1 LISIFIPVQLLQ
13 PREEKSFARATI
25 ISAKK
30 KSGRLDGLTIVRF
43 GHAYESGGGLEQYLA
58 DLNLALGRRNRL
70 TTIQIQL
77 TTDQNRL
84 NETEETIGE
93 SRLVKIPLFV
103 NEKSKHAAINSTPH
117 DRSGQFKNVL
127 RNHFLFAPI
136 IYNSLTK
143 HYLKTWKIPRR
154 AGEPD
159 GAGATFQELLRR
171 FDVDLAVLHS
181 SGGADASEILSVA
194 ASAKIPALLV
204 HHFANDRLKSFAI
217 GQQTTQ
223 AAGVGGVCGVN
234 VPDYLRGKFS
244 NLSDGIDTDFFRR
257 ENAKPV
263 ARNSEDPI
271 LFLPARLTP
280 TKGQLDLVRAAGE
293 LSRQGLRFQ
302 IAFAGRVDSEDFLAE
317 LKKEI
322 AAAGLEKRVTFVGQL
337 DAAGLRDWYAA
348 SAILAFPTRHHEGLP
363 RILLEAQAMEL
374 PVVVHDIGGTS
385 EGIENKK
392 TGFLIPVGDR
402 KNLVERLGELL
413 RDPARRKQFGA
424 AGRKRVEAKF
434 SLDALAE
441 RHENFYCGA
450 SNSSV

>member
-1 LISIFIPVQLLQ
+1 MIQ
-13 PREEKSFARATI
+13 PREEKSFARETI

-30 KSGRLDGLTIVRF
+30 KTGRLDDLTIVRF
-43 GHAYESGGGLEQYLA
+43 AHAYESGGGLEQYLA

-77 TTDQNRL
+77 TTNQKKL
-84 NETEETIGE
+84 SETEETIGE

-103 NEKSKHAAINSTPH
+103 NEASKHAAINSAPH
-117 DRSGQFKNVL
+117 DRNEQFKEAL
-127 RNHFLFAPI
+127 RNRFLFAPA

-143 HYLKTWKIPRR
+143 RYLKHWKVPRR

-159 GAGATFQELLRR
+159 GAGEKFQELLRR
-171 FDVDLAVLHS
+171 FHVDFAVLHS
-181 SGGADASEILSVA
+181 CGGADASEILSA
-194 ASAKIPALLV
+194 TESAKIPALLV

-217 GQQTTQ
+217 ARQTTQ
-223 AAGVGGVCGVN
+223 VTGVGGVCGVD

-244 NLSDGIDTDFFRR
+244 NLSDGIDTDFFYR
-257 ENAKPV
+257 ENARPV
-263 ARNSEDPI
+263 AFNFEDPV
-271 LFLPARLTP
+271 LFLPARITP

-302 IAFAGRVDSEDFLAE
+302 IAFAGRVDSEEFLAV

-322 AAAGLEKRVTFVGQL
+322 TVAGLEKRVTFVGQL

-385 EGIENKK
+385 EGIENGK
-392 TGFLIPVGDR
+392 TGFLISLGDR

-413 RDPARRKQFGA
+413 RDSAKRKQFGA
-424 AGRKRVEAKF
+424 AGRKLVEAKF

-441 RHENFYCGA
+441 RHEIFYRRALNPC
-450 SNSSV
+450 V

>member
-1 LISIFIPVQLLQ
+1 VQLIQ
-13 PREEKSFARATI
+13 PREEKSFAHETI
-25 ISAKK
+25 ISAKN
-30 KSGRLDGLTIVRF
+30 KSGRLDNLTIVRF
-43 GHAYESGGGLEQYLA
+43 AHAYESGGGLEQYLA

-77 TTDQNRL
+77 TTDKTRFS
-84 NETEETIGE
+84 ETQETIGE

-103 NEKSKHAAINSTPH
+103 NEASKHAAINRAPH
-117 DRSGQFKNVL
+117 DRSGQIKSVL
-127 RNHFLFAPI
+127 RNRFLFAPV

-159 GAGATFQELLRR
+159 GAGAKFQELLRR
-171 FDVDLAVLHS
+171 FHVDLAVLHS
-181 SGGADASEILSVA
+181 SGGADTSEILSVA
-194 ASAKIPALLV
+194 QSAKIPALLV

-217 GQQTTQ
+217 GLQTTQ
-223 AAGVGGVCGVN
+223 AAGVGGVCGVD
-234 VPDYLRGKFS
+234 VPDYLRGNFS

-257 ENAKPV
+257 ENAEPI
-263 ARNSEDPI
+263 AINSEDPV
-271 LFLPARLTP
+271 LFLPARITP

-293 LSRQGLRFQ
+293 LLRQGLRFH
-302 IAFAGRVDSEDFLAE
+302 IAFAGRVDSEEFLVE

-322 AAAGLEKRVTFVGQL
+322 VSAGLEKRVTFVGQL
-337 DAAGLRDWYAA
+337 DASGLRDCYAA

-385 EGIENKK
+385 EGIENGK
-392 TGFLIPVGDR
+392 TGFLISLGDR
-402 KNLVERLGELL
+402 KNLVRRLGELL
-413 RDPARRKQFGA
+413 RDPARRKRFGV
-424 AGRKRVEAKF
+424 AGRKLVETKF

-441 RHENFYCGA
+441 RHENFYRRALNPC
-450 SNSSV
+450 V